1 MRIQAMSRKETEKQ
15 PRDTALARF
24 DGGSEVASRNIV
36 IAREMARLE
45 PMPEQAD
52 KAAFVAR
59 EVAAAE
65 RIPADEIAKTV
76 AYFGDNGFGMVVLP
90 ADCLVNFAEVG
101 RLMGLS
107 HVRLASEAELAGLFP
122 GSDLGAM
129 PPFWNE
135 TEMPVLVDENVAAA
149 EFIAFNAGTHR
160 DVIRMSLAD
169 FRRLVNPLIAA
180 FAVKERVLASI

>member
-1 MRIQAMSRKETEKQ
+1 
-15 PRDTALARF
+15 
-24 DGGSEVASRNIV
+24 
-36 IAREMARLE
+36 MAFGLLLHSDERGHTMKTLIRCLE
-45 PMPEQAD
+45 YLDRSYVVYSHSIHSPAYT
-52 KAAFVAR
+52 AR

-76 AYFGDNGFGMVVLP
+76 VYFGDNGFGMVVLP

-180 FAVKERVLASI
+180 FAVKEQVLASI